1 MDVDDIVSGATYVP
15 IETAMRFIRKQ
26 SSSTVKTYYDTESQN
41 YSEFFSQSGLYHCSH
56 VNGWINMELASP
68 H

>member
-41 YSEFFSQSGLYHCSH
+41 YSEFFFPKVAFIIVPMSTDG
-56 VNGWINMELASP
+56 
-68 H
+68 